1 MMPNKKENKDKDRVQ
16 LTGKQRQRL
25 ATANND
31 KDRLTAIDSVDKNY
45 K

>member
-1 MMPNKKENKDKDRVQ
+1 MMSNKKENKDRVQ

-31 KDRLTAIDSVDKNY
+31 KDRLTVIDSVDKNY